1 MAQKSS
7 VKKFLSLLPDAV
19 GRIHDLENL
28 DADDYF
34 CSCDPPGSKLGSGG
48 GTTWI
53 LDEWERSGGEP
64 ACKKIIIHAGGQ
76 SRRLP
81 AYAPEGKIFTPVP
94 VFRWKRGQKLSQ
106 NLLSLQLPLF
116 EKIMDATPD
125 SLTTL
130 IASGDVY
137 IRTEK
142 PLQNIPQADV
152 VCYGQ
157 WVDAS
162 LATHHGVFV
171 SHRETPE
178 RLEFMLQKPSLGKLE
193 ELSDKYLFLMDIG
206 IWLLSEKAINI
217 LRRRSHNAD
226 DSLKFYDLYSDFG
239 RALGDAPVIEDEDI
253 NSLTVAILPLPGG
266 EFYHFGTTGELLS
279 STLALQN
286 LVVDQRKIL
295 HHRVKPNPSLFVQN
309 VEIGYRLGE
318 NNENVWVENSNVP
331 ASWNLSSRHVITG
344 VPRNNWAVT
353 LPSGVCVDI
362 VPVEESEW
370 ALRPYGYDDA
380 MRGALDDDSTQW
392 MGMPYKQWAA
402 LHGVEVDSTQTDIQ
416 AAPIFPVVGSL
427 DDLGVLLRWMVS
439 EPELE
444 QGARIYS
451 QARKISADNIS
462 AMANLERLY
471 AQRRE
476 FMKLDWTLLS
486 KNYER
491 SIFYQLDL
499 DDTAGSFVHF
509 GLPKPDSLPETVPAM
524 TRIRNLMLRSR
535 IDAGYFKD
543 SAAEEAEAFSIL
555 RNEILGEISG
565 NTPKPA
571 LSVFA
576 DQIVWARSPVRI
588 DLAGGWSDTPPYSL
602 YAGGNV
608 VNMAI
613 ELNGQP
619 PLQVYVRPS
628 VKKEIVLRSI
638 DLGAVETVEDY
649 DSLYRFDKVGSPFSI
664 PKAALV
670 LSGFCRGATSSL
682 AAQLDEFGSGL
693 EITLLSAIPAGS
705 GLGTSSIL
713 AATVLG
719 ALSDFCGLAWDENEI
734 CNRTLALEQL
744 LTTGGGWQDQYGGV
758 LGGVKLLQTEEGY
771 SQRPLVSWLPQQIFT
786 SPEYAQCHM
795 LYYTGLTRTAK
806 DILAEIVRGMFL
818 NSGKHID
825 LLDEMKAHAIQTA
838 EAIQRNRFEE
848 YGRMIARTWAQNKAL
863 DCGTEPPA
871 VAEIVKRI
879 SDYTLG
885 YKLPGA
891 GGGGYLYMVAKD
903 PGAAARIRAELV
915 ANPPNA
921 KARFVELSLSDTGFK
936 VSRS

>member
-7 VKKFLSLLPDAV
+7 VIKLLSLPPDTV

-64 ACKKIIIHAGGQ
+64 ECKKIIINPGGQ

-106 NLLSLQLPLF
+106 NLLTLQLPLF
-116 EKIMDATPD
+116 EKIMDAAPD

-451 QARKISADNIS
+451 QTRKISADNIS

-535 IDAGYFKD
+535 IDAGYSKD

-670 LSGFCRGATSSL
+670 LSGFCRGAASSL

-734 CNRTLALEQL
+734 CNRTLALEQQ

-818 NSGKHID
+818 NSGKHIE

-915 ANPPNA
+915 DNPPNA

>member
-7 VKKFLSLLPDAV
+7 VKKFLSLPPDTV

-53 LDEWERSGGEP
+53 LDVWERSGGEP

-116 EKIMDATPD
+116 EKIMDAAPD

-451 QARKISADNIS
+451 QTRKISADNIS

-509 GLPKPDSLPETVPAM
+509 CLPKPDSLPETVPAM

-535 IDAGYFKD
+535 IDAGYSKD

-670 LSGFCRGATSSL
+670 LSGFCRGAASSL

-734 CNRTLALEQL
+734 CNHPLALEQL

-818 NSGKHID
+818 NSGKHIE

-915 ANPPNA
+915 TNPPNA

>member
-7 VKKFLSLLPDAV
+7 VKKFLSLPPDAV

-116 EKIMDATPD
+116 EKIMDAAPD

-152 VCYGQ
+152 VCYRQ

>member
-7 VKKFLSLLPDAV
+7 VKKFLSLPPDAV

-116 EKIMDATPD
+116 EKIMDAAPD

-178 RLEFMLQKPSLGKLE
+178 RLGFMLQKPSLGKLE

>member
-7 VKKFLSLLPDAV
+7 VIKLLSLPPDTV

-64 ACKKIIIHAGGQ
+64 ECKKIIIHAGGQ

-106 NLLSLQLPLF
+106 NLLTLQLPLF
-116 EKIMDATPD
+116 EKIMDAAPD

-444 QGARIYS
+444 QGALIYS
-451 QARKISADNIS
+451 QTRKISADNIS

-535 IDAGYFKD
+535 IDAGYSKD

-571 LSVFA
+571 LSVLA

-649 DSLYRFDKVGSPFSI
+649 DSLYWFDKVGSPFSI

-670 LSGFCRGATSSL
+670 LSGFCRGAASSL

-734 CNRTLALEQL
+734 CNRTLALEQQ

-786 SPEYAQCHM
+786 SPEYAQCQM

-818 NSGKHID
+818 NSGKHIE

-915 ANPPNA
+915 DNPPNA

>member
-7 VKKFLSLLPDAV
+7 VKKFLSLPPDTV

-53 LDEWERSGGEP
+53 LDVWERSGGEP

-116 EKIMDATPD
+116 EKIMDAAPD

-451 QARKISADNIS
+451 QTRKISADNIS

-509 GLPKPDSLPETVPAM
+509 CLPKPDSLPETVPAM

-535 IDAGYFKD
+535 IDAGYSKD

-670 LSGFCRGATSSL
+670 LSGFCRGAASSL

-818 NSGKHID
+818 NSGKHIE

-915 ANPPNA
+915 TNPPNA